1 MSFGEDIPILRD
13 SEAFFN
19 FEFMGS
25 CFSVKIKAE
34 SPLHDG
40 MLACCFSTYL
50 TSNSFT
56 CSLLRSCG
64 FWLLKHA
71 IQHLY
76 PAFFFEWFLISFIG
90 MDLCF
95 GFSVAEHWCF
105 VWFSI
110 WINMKIFV
118 LFDWFMNLNS
128 KSLCNC
134 WLKKRKKKNLCN
146 SLLSKLHCWLD
157 SGEATIVFSE

>member
-1 MSFGEDIPILRD
+1 
-13 SEAFFN
+13 
-19 FEFMGS
+19 MGS

-110 WINMKIFV
+110 WIYMKIFV

-134 WLKKRKKKNLCN
+134 WLKKRKKKTYVIICYP
-146 SLLSKLHCWLD
+146 SY
-157 SGEATIVFSE
+157 IVGLIQVRLQLFSPSNIDDNKILKFKSWI